1 MQKTNLLLLP
11 AILLTLIIIIF
22 PVFELFQSSFFDPD
36 FTTKNIEKFFSKKLY
51 IKVLF
56 NTVKISL
63 GTTFLCFI
71 LGYPTAY
78 YIAHSSKK
86 LRGLFLFLILLPFWI
101 SILIRSYSWMA
112 VLGIEGV
119 INTILISIGISDKPI
134 RMLYTTGTVYLAMV
148 QIMLP
153 IMILTTYSTMIR
165 IEADYVKA
173 ARILGA
179 NPIQA
184 FIKIYFP
191 LSFSGVAS
199 GSIIIFILSMG
210 FFITPALVGGK
221 KDMMIGN
228 LINFQINQLLNWGF
242 ASFIGLVLLMTTLI
256 IVLIFIWITKFKIEN
271 RFENYK

>member
-271 RFENYK
+271 RFEN

>member
-1 MQKTNLLLLP
+1 MKQEHILIIP
-11 AILLTLIIIIF
+11 AIILTTIIIIF
-22 PVFELFQSSFFDPD
+22 PVFELFKTSFFDPE
-36 FTTKNIEKFFSKKLY
+36 FTFKYLNKFFSKPLY
-51 IKVLF
+51 AKVLF

-63 GTTFLCFI
+63 FSSLFCFL

-78 YIAHSSKK
+78 FIAHTNKK
-86 LRGLFLFLILLPFWI
+86 FRGYLLFLILLPFWI

-119 INTILISIGISDKPI
+119 INTTLISLGLIDTPI
-134 RMLYTTGTVYLAMV
+134 RMLYTRGTVYLAMV

-153 IMILTTYSTMIR
+153 IMILTCYSSMIR
-165 IEADYVKA
+165 VENDYVKA

-179 NPIQA
+179 SPIQA
-184 FIKIYFP
+184 FYKIYFP
-191 LSFSGVAS
+191 LSFPGVAS

-242 ASFIGLVLLMTTLI
+242 ASFIGLMLLISTLI
-256 IVLIFIWITKFKIEN
+256 IVLLFIFLTRFKIEN
-271 RFENYK
+271 RFSN

>member
-1 MQKTNLLLLP
+1 MKKEYLLILP
-11 AILLTLIIIIF
+11 AILLTIIIIIF
-22 PVFELFQSSFFDPD
+22 PIFELLKSSFFDPD
-36 FTTKNIEKFFSKKLY
+36 FTLKHLEKFFSKTLY
-51 IKVLF
+51 SKVLF
-56 NTVKISL
+56 NTLKISL
-63 GTTFLCFI
+63 FSTLFCFL
-71 LGYPTAY
+71 LGYPSAY
-78 YIAHSSKK
+78 FIAHSNKK
-86 LRGLFLFLILLPFWI
+86 FRGYFLFLILLPFWV

-119 INTILISIGISDKPI
+119 INTTLIFLGIIDQPI

-153 IMILTTYSTMIR
+153 IMILTCYSSMIR
-165 IEADYVKA
+165 VEGDYVKA

-179 NPIQA
+179 SPIQA
-184 FIKIYFP
+184 FYKVYFP
-191 LSFSGVAS
+191 LSFPGVVS

-242 ASFIGLVLLMTTLI
+242 ASFIGLALLITTLLIVLLFVYLTR
-256 IVLIFIWITKFKIEN
+256 FKIEN
-271 RFENYK
+271 RIGG

>member
-1 MQKTNLLLLP
+1 MQKSNLLLLP
-11 AILLTLIIIIF
+11 AISFTLIIIIF

-36 FTTKNIEKFFSKKLY
+36 FTTKHVEKFFSKKLY
-51 IKVLF
+51 LKVLI

-78 YIAHSSKK
+78 FIAHSNKK

-119 INTILISIGISDKPI
+119 INTIFISIGILEKPI

-153 IMILTTYSTMIR
+153 IMILTIYSTMIR
-165 IEADYVKA
+165 IEEDYIKA

-191 LSFSGVAS
+191 LSFSGVVS

-242 ASFIGLVLLMTTLI
+242 ASFIGLVLLLTTLI
-256 IVLIFIWITKFKIEN
+256 IVLLFIWLTKFKIEN
-271 RFENYK
+271 RFEN

>member
-1 MQKTNLLLLP
+1 MKQEYFLIIP
-11 AILLTLIIIIF
+11 AILLTIIIIIF
-22 PVFELFQSSFFDPD
+22 PIFELLKSSFFDPN
-36 FTTKNIEKFFSKKLY
+36 FTLIHLEKFFSKTLY
-51 IKVLF
+51 LRVLF

-63 GTTFLCFI
+63 FTTLFCFL
-71 LGYPTAY
+71 LGYPSAY
-78 YIAHSSKK
+78 FIAHSSKRF
-86 LRGLFLFLILLPFWI
+86 RGYFLFLILLPFWV

-119 INTILISIGISDKPI
+119 INTTLIFLGIIDQPI

-153 IMILTTYSTMIR
+153 IMILTCYGSMIR
-165 IEADYVKA
+165 VEGDYVKA

-179 NPIQA
+179 SPIQA
-184 FIKIYFP
+184 FYKVYFP
-191 LSFSGVAS
+191 LSFPGVAS

-242 ASFIGLVLLMTTLI
+242 ASFIGLALLITTLLIVLLFVYLTR
-256 IVLIFIWITKFKIEN
+256 FKIEN
-271 RFENYK
+271 RIGG

>member
-1 MQKTNLLLLP
+1 MKQEHILIIP
-11 AILLTLIIIIF
+11 AIILTTIIIIF
-22 PVFELFQSSFFDPD
+22 PVFELFKTSFFDPE
-36 FTTKNIEKFFSKKLY
+36 FTFKHLNKFFSKPLY
-51 IKVLF
+51 AKVLF

-63 GTTFLCFI
+63 FSSLFCFL

-78 YIAHSSKK
+78 FIAHTNKK
-86 LRGLFLFLILLPFWI
+86 FRGYLLFLILLPFWI

-119 INTILISIGISDKPI
+119 INTTLISLGLIDTPI
-134 RMLYTTGTVYLAMV
+134 RMLYTRGTVYLAMV

-153 IMILTTYSTMIR
+153 IMILTCYSSMIR
-165 IEADYVKA
+165 VENDYVKA

-179 NPIQA
+179 SPIQA
-184 FIKIYFP
+184 FYKIYFP
-191 LSFSGVAS
+191 LSFPGVAS

-242 ASFIGLVLLMTTLI
+242 ASFIGLMLLISTLI
-256 IVLIFIWITKFKIEN
+256 IVLLFIFLTRFKIEN
-271 RFENYK
+271 RFSN

>member
-1 MQKTNLLLLP
+1 MHKTNLLLLP
-11 AILLTLIIIIF
+11 AISLTLIIIIF

-78 YIAHSSKK
+78 FIAHSNKK
-86 LRGLFLFLILLPFWI
+86 FRGIFLFLILLPFWI

-119 INTILISIGISDKPI
+119 INTIFISMGILEKPI

-153 IMILTTYSTMIR
+153 IMILTAYSTMIR
-165 IEADYVKA
+165 IEEDYIKA

-184 FIKIYFP
+184 FLKIYFP

-242 ASFIGLVLLMTTLI
+242 ASFIGLVLLLTTLI
-256 IVLIFIWITKFKIEN
+256 IVLLFIWLTKFKIEN
-271 RFENYK
+271 RFEN

>member
-1 MQKTNLLLLP
+1 MHKTNLLLLP
-11 AILLTLIIIIF
+11 AISLTLIIIIF

-36 FTTKNIEKFFSKKLY
+36 FTTKNIKKFFSKKLY

-78 YIAHSSKK
+78 FIAHSNKK
-86 LRGLFLFLILLPFWI
+86 FRGIFLFLILLPFWI

-119 INTILISIGISDKPI
+119 INTIFISIGVLEKPI

-153 IMILTTYSTMIR
+153 IMILTAYSTMIR
-165 IEADYVKA
+165 IEEDYIKA

-184 FIKIYFP
+184 FLKIYFP

-242 ASFIGLVLLMTTLI
+242 ASFIGLVLLLTTLI
-256 IVLIFIWITKFKIEN
+256 IVLLFIWLTKFKIEN
-271 RFENYK
+271 RFEN

>member
-1 MQKTNLLLLP
+1 MHKTNLLLLP
-11 AILLTLIIIIF
+11 AISLTLIIIIF

-78 YIAHSSKK
+78 FIAHSNKK
-86 LRGLFLFLILLPFWI
+86 FRGIFLFLILLPFWI

-119 INTILISIGISDKPI
+119 INTIFISIGILEKPI

-148 QIMLP
+148 QIMMP
-153 IMILTTYSTMIR
+153 IMILTAYSTMIR
-165 IEADYVKA
+165 IEEDYIKA

-184 FIKIYFP
+184 FLKIYFP

-242 ASFIGLVLLMTTLI
+242 ASFIGLVLLLTTLI
-256 IVLIFIWITKFKIEN
+256 IVLLFIWLTKFKIEN
-271 RFENYK
+271 RFEN

>member
-1 MQKTNLLLLP
+1 
-11 AILLTLIIIIF
+11 
-22 PVFELFQSSFFDPD
+22 
-36 FTTKNIEKFFSKKLY
+36 
-51 IKVLF
+51 
-56 NTVKISL
+56 
-63 GTTFLCFI
+63 
-71 LGYPTAY
+71 
-78 YIAHSSKK
+78 
-86 LRGLFLFLILLPFWI
+86 
-101 SILIRSYSWMA
+101 MA

-119 INTILISIGISDKPI
+119 INTIFISIGILEKPI

-153 IMILTTYSTMIR
+153 IMILTAYSTMIR
-165 IEADYVKA
+165 IEEDYIKA

-184 FIKIYFP
+184 FLKIYFP

-242 ASFIGLVLLMTTLI
+242 ASFIGLVLLLTTLI
-256 IVLIFIWITKFKIEN
+256 IVLLFIWLTKFKIEN
-271 RFENYK
+271 RFEN

>member
-1 MQKTNLLLLP
+1 MKKAYLLITPALLLT
-11 AILLTLIIIIF
+11 IIIIIF
-22 PVFELFQSSFFDPD
+22 PVFELFASSFFDPD
-36 FTTKNIEKFFSKKLY
+36 FTIKHFEKFFSKSLY
-51 IKVLF
+51 SKVLF
-56 NTVKISL
+56 NTVKISIVS
-63 GTTFLCFI
+63 TFLCFL

-78 YIAHSSKK
+78 FIAHSSKRF
-86 LRGLFLFLILLPFWI
+86 RGYFLFLILLPFWI

-112 VLGIEGV
+112 ILGIEGI
-119 INTILISIGISDKPI
+119 INSLLIYLGIINEPI

-153 IMILTTYSTMIR
+153 IMILTCYSAMIR
-165 IEADYVKA
+165 VEEDYVKA

-184 FIKIYFP
+184 FYRIYFP
-191 LSFSGVAS
+191 LSFPGVAS
-199 GSIIIFILSMG
+199 GAIIIFILSMG

-242 ASFIGLVLLMTTLI
+242 ASFIGLVLLTSTI
-256 IVLIFIWITKFKIEN
+256 VIVLLFIYLTRFKIEN
-271 RFENYK
+271 RLSN

>member
-1 MQKTNLLLLP
+1 MQKSNLLLLP
-11 AILLTLIIIIF
+11 AISLTLIIIIF

-36 FTTKNIEKFFSKKLY
+36 FTTKHVEKFFSKKLY
-51 IKVLF
+51 FKVLI
-56 NTVKISL
+56 NTVKISI

-78 YIAHSSKK
+78 FIAHSNKK
-86 LRGLFLFLILLPFWI
+86 FRGYFLFLILLPFWI

-119 INTILISIGISDKPI
+119 INTVFISIGIIDKPI

-153 IMILTTYSTMIR
+153 IMILTIYSTMIR
-165 IEADYVKA
+165 IEEDYIKA

-179 NPIQA
+179 NPFQA

-242 ASFIGLVLLMTTLI
+242 ASFIGLVLLLTTLI
-256 IVLIFIWITKFKIEN
+256 IVLLFVWLTKFKIEN
-271 RFENYK
+271 RFES

>member
-11 AILLTLIIIIF
+11 AITLTLVIIIF
-22 PVFELFQSSFFDPD
+22 PIFELFQSSFFDPD
-36 FTTKNIEKFFSKKLY
+36 FTTKHLEKFFSKKLY

-56 NTVKISL
+56 NTVKISI
-63 GTTFLCFI
+63 GTTFFCFV

-78 YIAHSSKK
+78 FIAHSNQKI
-86 LRGLFLFLILLPFWI
+86 RGYFLFLILLPFWI

-119 INTILISIGISDKPI
+119 INTIFISIGILDKPV

-153 IMILTTYSTMIR
+153 IMILTIYSTMIR
-165 IEADYVKA
+165 IEEDYIKA

-179 NPIQA
+179 NPFQA

-199 GSIIIFILSMG
+199 GSIISFIYQWVFL
-210 FFITPALVGGK
+210 LH
-221 KDMMIGN
+221 
-228 LINFQINQLLNWGF
+228 QLL
-242 ASFIGLVLLMTTLI
+242 
-256 IVLIFIWITKFKIEN
+256 
-271 RFENYK
+271 

>member
-1 MQKTNLLLLP
+1 MHKTNLLLLP
-11 AILLTLIIIIF
+11 AISLTLIIIIF
-22 PVFELFQSSFFDPD
+22 PVFELFQSGFFDPD
-36 FTTKNIEKFFSKKLY
+36 FTTKNIKKFFSKKLY

-78 YIAHSSKK
+78 FIAHSNKK
-86 LRGLFLFLILLPFWI
+86 FRGIFLFLILLPFWI

-119 INTILISIGISDKPI
+119 INTIFISIGILEKPI

-153 IMILTTYSTMIR
+153 IMILTAYSTMIR
-165 IEADYVKA
+165 IEEDYIKA

-184 FIKIYFP
+184 FLKIYFP

-242 ASFIGLVLLMTTLI
+242 ASFIGLVLLLTTLI
-256 IVLIFIWITKFKIEN
+256 IVLLFIWLTKFKIEN
-271 RFENYK
+271 RFEN